1 MYINCLKILIF
12 ECFTLAAFSM
22 SFNLPVR
29 AVIINK
35 RRLTLSFFTAGIL
48 LTLLLLCSTCSFT
61 TAEEMA
67 FLILLVSISLFL
79 IIIFLFETGWDINK
93 EELIEIDFNKDDYS
107 SDFDNASRLFTIH
120 YASSHSTG
128 ERIHFYLI
136 CPPKSASFTAYCEK
150 EEKEFS
156 SEKDYKCI
164 AYSYTPSLPILIED
178 IMLFIFSLLYPIISI
193 LRIPTDFLYA
203 SLLFIV
209 LAVLRKFL
217 SRARLNR
224 FIYMFIFMLEILSV
238 AGMVYMIFPL
248 RFFSA

>member
-12 ECFTLAAFSM
+12 ECFILAAFSM
-22 SFNLPVR
+22 SFNFPVR

-48 LTLLLLCSTCSFT
+48 FTLLLLCSTCAFT
-61 TAEEMA
+61 TAEGLA

-79 IIIFLFETGWDINK
+79 IIILLFETGWDINK
-93 EELIEIDFNKDDYS
+93 EKLIEIDFNKNDYS
-107 SDFDNASRLFTIH
+107 SDFDNTSRLFTIPTH

-128 ERIHFYLI
+128 ERIYFYLI
-136 CPPKSASFTAYCEK
+136 CPPKSVSFTAYCEK

-156 SEKDYKCI
+156 SDKDYKCI

-238 AGMVYMIFPL
+238 AGMV
-248 RFFSA
+248 